1 MKLVV
6 LSETVS
12 PAHGIGNN
20 WGETITKKYKCPCG
34 AGTVTTEIETT
45 TGHKSISTTI
55 DCIDC
60 AKNYHI
66 VNSESRSWS
75 IVPNDLV

>member
-1 MKLVV
+1 MKLDKI
-6 LSETVS
+6 SEIVS

-20 WGETITKKYKCPCG
+20 WGETITKMYKCPYG

-45 TGHKSISTTI
+45 TGHKSIPTTI

-60 AKNYHI
+60 ARNYRI
-66 VNSESRSWS
+66 VNSESRSWT
-75 IVPNDLV
+75 IVPNDPV